1 LLLSLGKGFW
11 KNQWV
16 LSRVKIIG
24 SNGGDV
30 SLPTFRVGITFLS
43 ISPSIVSLFI
53 GFNLRLGIVIWNVS
67 LSLLSKNSSSWGK
80 SATIVGN
87 PVKVVSGG
95 GVSLSTPGHL
105 VGLVVLGIVPG
116 MVSLSVWGDVGSAI
130 TNWVDLLLSLNKSF
144 WKNQWVLSRVKI
156 IGSNSGD
163 VSLPFSLIS
172 LISLVISPG
181 IISLFISRDC

>member
-1 LLLSLGKGFW
+1 MVVLGIIPSMVSLSVWSDVGCAVSNWINLLLSLGKGFW

-67 LSLLSKNSSSWGK
+67 LSLLGENNSWGK
-80 SATIVGN
+80 STTIVGN
-87 PVKVVSGG
+87 P
-95 GVSLSTPGHL
+95 
-105 VGLVVLGIVPG
+105 I
-116 MVSLSVWGDVGSAI
+116 
-130 TNWVDLLLSLNKSF
+130 
-144 WKNQWVLSRVKI
+144 
-156 IGSNSGD
+156 
-163 VSLPFSLIS
+163 
-172 LISLVISPG
+172 
-181 IISLFISRDC
+181 